1 MPLFLNVISSQNA
14 VTQTQTWGTG
24 SNLLIN
30 GKVFTFR
37 AIFLILPVRN
47 CPNIKGLIRGTIYS
61 KEHQLQFGKIY
72 LLFVLEVKE
81 ETSDRSTFKQWHGWH
96 ILYVI
101 AICFAK
107 HIVIELLRE
116 YIITT
121 HWMHYQSISKL
132 KVAATDREKTRY
144 IRSSRKFFG
153 FHAKLLFCRGKHEAG
168 TSTASTLQGNILNHE
183 LWSSSSLPEGGEN
196 SQNFSALVKKVWKIS
211 RLFARRDVRDKKRR
225 LLMPCFFGVLRMEA
239 FTKRQTKTPNQNLC
253 GPSKT

>member
-1 MPLFLNVISSQNA
+1 MGRFLRFARFSWFYQSVI
-14 VTQTQTWGTG
+14 V
-24 SNLLIN
+24 
-30 GKVFTFR
+30 
-37 AIFLILPVRN
+37 
-47 CPNIKGLIRGTIYS
+47 PNIKGLIRGTIYS

-96 ILYVI
+96 ILYLI

-153 FHAKLLFCRGKHEAG
+153 FHAKLLFCRGKQEPP
-168 TSTASTLQGNILNHE
+168 
-183 LWSSSSLPEGGEN
+183 LPLLFKVIYSIMSFDLPPVYQKGERI
-196 SQNFSALVKKVWKIS
+196 VKTFRHW
-211 RLFARRDVRDKKRR
+211 
-225 LLMPCFFGVLRMEA
+225 
-239 FTKRQTKTPNQNLC
+239 
-253 GPSKT
+253 